1 METITDLDDQWDLKH
16 FLVNR
21 NKTEKNKKVLR
32 DCLNDH
38 QSNYSELLQSS
49 RSVSIGIRL
58 LRAIADEVLKNL
70 NDPNLTISSFSKSNS
85 L

>member
-32 DCLNDH
+32 DCLNDY

-70 NDPNLTISSFSKSNS
+70 NDPNLTILSFSKSNS

>member
-32 DCLNDH
+32 DCLNDY

-58 LRAIADEVLKNL
+58 LRAIANEVLKNL
-70 NDPNLTISSFSKSNS
+70 NDPNLTILSFSKSNS